1 MHDQSKFI
9 IAAVGIFFSYFYFG
23 ILQEKITRGRYGDN
37 RNEDGSYGEKFTYTL
52 TLVSVQCFWNWVFAK
67 GEWLKCFL
75 LIKRYGFLTN
85 FHFNCLIRVVDHE
98 TREGG

>member
-23 ILQEKITRGRYGDN
+23 ILQEKITRGRYGDS

-52 TLVSVQCFWNWVFAK
+52 TLVGVQCLWNWIFAK
-67 GEWLKCFL
+67 GL
-75 LIKRYGFLTN
+75 LRVPISAGQLFQNAFASFVSFRFIDNETGKR
-85 FHFNCLIRVVDHE
+85 R
-98 TREGG
+98 